1 MNVNWILENL
11 KDALYLA
18 CDYGLKEMFVVAA
31 AVVLVVIVAVKLFPK
46 NKKKIRRI
54 GIVLTFLTV
63 VMMLAVLAFG
73 ALRIY
78 QREMMGYDPNP
89 KHNKYSAIFNDV
101 QKTQIAAAKKY
112 GISPVKDRDAAH
124 EAIKSG
130 LLVKLSDC
138 REYEI
143 ASLDYS
149 IPYLTAGAAEI
160 LEKIGSNFRDSL
172 SARGIC
178 EHKIVVTSVLRTD
191 ADVEKLMKN
200 NTVAVKNSA
209 HRHATTFDISYV
221 RYEPVGLG
229 VRPDVGVLKSV
240 LAGVLSDLRDENLCY
255 VKYEKNQACFHIT
268 VRK

>member
-1 MNVNWILENL
+1 MNVNWILSNL
-11 KDALYLA
+11 KDALFLA
-18 CDYGLKEMFVVAA
+18 CDYGLKEMCVTTAV
-31 AVVLVVIVAVKLFPK
+31 VVLVVVVAVKLFPK
-46 NKKKIRRI
+46 YKKEIRRI
-54 GIVLTFLTV
+54 GVMLTL
-63 VMMLAVLAFG
+63 LAVFAVG
-73 ALRIY
+73 AIRIY
-78 QREMMGYDPNP
+78 QRTMMGSDQNP
-89 KHNKYSAIFNDV
+89 KHDKYSVMFNDV

-112 GISPVKDRDAAH
+112 GISPIKDRAAAQ

-130 LLVKLSDC
+130 TLVELSDC
-138 REYEI
+138 SDYKLARMGY
-143 ASLDYS
+143 SL
-149 IPYLTAGAAEI
+149 PYLTANAAEI

-209 HRHATTFDISYV
+209 HRHATTFDISYI

-229 VRPDVGVLKSV
+229 LRSDIGTLKSV
-240 LAGVLSDLRDENLCY
+240 LAGVLDDLREEELCY
-255 VKYEKNQACFHIT
+255 VKYEINQACFHIT